1 MEYEE
6 LPTDPEVTKKLLK
19 VRRELVQKV
28 LGEIGMLSDLL
39 KQQLGPAAYLQYMQE
54 VGLSAQGD
62 MFGAAPGGAD
72 AKTYASPQEYYDNDP
87 EWRAYLAK
95 GKKEDV
101 SPPS

>member
-6 LPTDPEVTKKLLK
+6 LPKDPEVTKQLLK
-19 VRRELVQKV
+19 VRRELVHKV

-62 MFGAAPGGAD
+62 MFGAPPTGAD
-72 AKTYASPQEYYDNDP
+72 AKAYATPQEYYENDP
-87 EWRAYLAK
+87 EWQAYLAK
-95 GKKEDV
+95 GKKAE
-101 SPPS
+101 

>member
-6 LPTDPEVTKKLLK
+6 IPKDPEMTKQLLK

-28 LGEIGMLSDLL
+28 LGEIGMLSEVL
-39 KQQLGPAAYLQYMQE
+39 KQQLGPVAYVQYMQE

-62 MFGAAPGGAD
+62 MFGPPPNRPDTKAYS
-72 AKTYASPQEYYDNDP
+72 TPQEYYENDP

-95 GKKEDV
+95 GKKPE
-101 SPPS
+101 